1 MGVNKSVTIKA
12 KNDYIAKHWMYNEY
26 TLNIY
31 WCSIAKHGAIIESI
45 ARKQENIERK
55 YFKKA
60 KQYQAKQYQT

>member
-1 MGVNKSVTIKA
+1 M
-12 KNDYIAKHWMYNEY
+12 YIECILIIHWIYVEC
-26 TLNIY
+26 TLNTH
-31 WCSIAKHGAIIESI
+31 WSIAKHGAIIESI